1 VQNKPDEVMIDI
13 EAGVK
18 TGELMVMMAR
28 RTGKSSYY
36 YPYPPKM
43 QFQKVD
49 ESIVDGEV
57 WYTVRTRHSSEA
69 GKWLRQQECAVETS
83 TGWAFDSYFDVP
95 EKIYLMLILRFQ

>member
-1 VQNKPDEVMIDI
+1 MKTFVDI
-13 EAGVK
+13 EAGGFK
-18 TGELMVMMAR
+18 PGEMLIMMAR

-57 WYTVRTRHSSEA
+57 WYSVRIRHGSEA
-69 GKWLRQQECAVETS
+69 GKWLRGQDCAVETS

-95 EKIYLMLILRFQ
+95 AKIYTMLELKFA